1 MIEKRIAMSKTD
13 AGQAQDATSETVLKS
28 LIGPLLIF
36 LLAVYFYIL
45 AGNIDEPPSPEQLGA
60 AFWPKMLLIFL
71 MVSCGIKA
79 GEILMARRKGAAE
92 GTPAAPLAEVA
103 PIKLAAMIAMV
114 IAGVYFMDI
123 IGFPLSNFIFLLL
136 FMRIAGVRKK
146 VPLFLTSVLGTIFLL
161 YLFVKI
167 VYLPLPKGQ
176 WFFDDMTIF
185 LYRVLHII

>member
-1 MIEKRIAMSKTD
+1 MSKTD
-13 AGQAQDATSETVLKS
+13 AGQAHDVPSEPLLKS

-36 LLAVYFYIL
+36 LLAVYFYFL
-45 AGNIDEPPSPEQLGA
+45 SGQIDAPPGPEHLGA
-60 AFWPKMLLIFL
+60 AFWPRMILIFL

-79 GEILMARRKGAAE
+79 GEILLARRKAGAE
-92 GTPAAPLAEVA
+92 GTPAGLRPEVDS
-103 PIKLAAMIAMV
+103 PKLAAMIVMV
-114 IAGVYFMDI
+114 IAGVYSMDI

-136 FMRIAGVRKK
+136 FMRIAGLRKK
-146 VPLFLTSVLGTIFLL
+146 GSLFLTSFLGTIFLL

-176 WFFDDMTIF
+176 WFFDDLTIF

>member
-1 MIEKRIAMSKTD
+1 MSKTD
-13 AGQAQDATSETVLKS
+13 AGQAQDTAPPPIIKS

-36 LLAVYFYIL
+36 LLAVYFYFL
-45 AGNIDEPPSPEQLGA
+45 AGQIDAPPGPEHLGA
-60 AFWPKMLLIFL
+60 AFWPRMILIFL

-79 GEILMARRKGAAE
+79 GEILLARRKAGAGGA
-92 GTPAAPLAEVA
+92 PAGLRPEVDAP
-103 PIKLAAMIAMV
+103 KLAAMIVMV
-114 IAGVYFMDI
+114 IAGVYSMDI

-136 FMRIAGVRKK
+136 FMRIAGLRKK
-146 VPLFLTSVLGTIFLL
+146 GALFLTSFLGTIFLL

>member
-1 MIEKRIAMSKTD
+1 MSKID
-13 AGQAQDATSETVLKS
+13 AGQGQHASLEPVLKS

-36 LLAVYFYIL
+36 LLVVYFYFL
-45 AGNIDEPPSPEQLGA
+45 AGKIDAPPSPEQLGA
-60 AFWPKMLLIFL
+60 AFWPKMILIFL

-79 GEILMARRKGAAE
+79 GEILTARRKGGAE
-92 GTPAAPLAEVA
+92 GTPAGPRPEVDI
-103 PIKLAAMIAMV
+103 PKLAAMIAMV

-123 IGFPLSNFIFLLL
+123 IGFPLCNFIFLLL
-136 FMRIAGVRKK
+136 FMRIAGLRKK

-185 LYRVLHII
+185 LYRVLHIL